1 MYSDNFQ
8 LQNNFRTY
16 YRNVT
21 EFDGIR
27 RSVFQLTLKSLIQIF
42 IVMSFLYYSNLN
54 NIIII
59 MQ

>member
-16 YRNVT
+16 YRNVM

-42 IVMSFLYYSNLN
+42 IVNVLPLLFES
-54 NIIII
+54 
-59 MQ
+59 